1 MATKDQQDM
10 GSGDPKQS
18 TGGFGTSGARSTMSG
33 GGEHGEKRPTN
44 ADHDQK
50 IARNRRQL
58 LSEEQEQA
66 SRSAEHA
73 RYSGERAADDTLGQ
87 TEGRRNSDD
96 PDRERKSGDIV
107 SGGEHSQFPGTQ
119 AGYDDRGENQRPPR
133 ETTDLSSLDK
143 GRNDDLSRLD
153 KGDVEPMK

>member
-10 GSGDPKQS
+10 GSGDPKQR
-18 TGGFGTSGARSTMSG
+18 TGGFGTSGSRTTMSG

-50 IARNRRQL
+50 IARNRERL
-58 LSEEQEQA
+58 LSEEEEQA
-66 SRSAEHA
+66 SRSHEHGRHSA
-73 RYSGERAADDTLGQ
+73 GRAADDTLGQ
-87 TEGRRNSDD
+87 TEGRRNSPD

-107 SGGEHSQFPGTQ
+107 SGSEHSQFPGNQ
-119 AGYDDRGENQRPPR
+119 AGYDARPDTQRPP
-133 ETTDLSSLDK
+133 EATDLGHLDK

-153 KGDVEPMK
+153 KDDVEPMK